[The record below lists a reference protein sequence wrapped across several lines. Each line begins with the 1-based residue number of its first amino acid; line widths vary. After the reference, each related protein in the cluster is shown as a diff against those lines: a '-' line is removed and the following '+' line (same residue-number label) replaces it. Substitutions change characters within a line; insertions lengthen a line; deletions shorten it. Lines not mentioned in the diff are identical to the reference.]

1 MQSKLPDVGTTIFTK
16 MALLS
21 KKHNAINLAQG
32 FPEFGMP
39 AFLQERLTEHT
50 KLGRNQYAPS
60 PGIQVLQ
67 EQIAALVERCYQN
80 TVSPTESITIT
91 SGATEALFVAI
102 QAFVKQGDEVIVFDP
117 AYDSYAPAI
126 KLAGGKGVHIQ
137 LRSPD
142 FKIDWDEVRS
152 KVSSKTSV
160 IMLNTPHN
168 PCGSVIDQNDLKQLK
183 DIVLTNNLI
192 LISDEVYE
200 HIVFDGKKHLSI
212 NTDAELFAR
221 SIVLSS
227 FGKTFHCTGWKMG
240 YCVAPK
246 DLSAEFR
253 KVHQFVTFSSFTP
266 AQFALAD
273 MLETYPE
280 HISSLAEVYQEKR
293 DILVEALQ
301 ATSFVPL
308 PCYGS
313 YFLNVDYSNIS
324 DQNDIEFSEY
334 LTEEYGVATIPIS
347 VFYDNPPNEKI
358 LRLCFAKHERT
369 LLEATQ
375 TLSQL

>member
-1 MQSKLPDVGTTIFTK
+1 MQSKLPNVGTTIFTK
-16 MALLS
+16 MALLA
-21 KKHNAINLAQG
+21 KKHSAINLAQG

-39 AFLQERLTEHT
+39 EFLQERLAAHT

-60 PGIQVLQ
+60 PGLPILQ

-80 TVSPTESITIT
+80 TVNPSESVTIT

-126 KLAGGKGVHIQ
+126 KLAGGKSIHIA
-137 LRSPD
+137 LRSPN

-152 KVSSKTSV
+152 KVSKKTSV

-168 PCGSVIDQNDLKQLK
+168 PCGSVIDENDLKELK
-183 DIVLTNNLI
+183 DIVLKNGLI

-200 HIVFDGKKHLSI
+200 HIIFDNKKHLSI
-212 NTDAELFAR
+212 NTDPELFEH
-221 SIVLSS
+221 SVVLSS

-246 DLSAEFR
+246 ELTTEFR

-266 AQFALAD
+266 AQFALAE
-273 MLETYPE
+273 MLEQYPE
-280 HISSLAEVYQEKR
+280 HISALGAFYQDKR
-293 DILVEALQ
+293 DVLVNALQ
-301 ATSFVPL
+301 TTSFKPL

-313 YFLNVDYSNIS
+313 YFLNVDYSAVS
-324 DQNDIEFSEY
+324 DKNDIEFSEI
-334 LTEEYGVATIPIS
+334 LTEEFGVATIPIS
-347 VFYDNPPNEKI
+347 VFYDKAPNDKI
-358 LRLCFAKHERT
+358 LRLCFAKNENT
-369 LLEATQ
+369 LLQATEK
-375 TLSQL
+375 LAQL

>member
-1 MQSKLPDVGTTIFTK
+1 MNSKLPNVGTTIFTK
-16 MALLS
+16 MALLA

-39 AFLQERLTEHT
+39 EFLQERLAAHT
-50 KLGRNQYAPS
+50 KLGHNQYAPS
-60 PGIQVLQ
+60 PGLPVLQ
-67 EQIAALVERCYQN
+67 EQIAALVKRCYRN
-80 TVSPTESITIT
+80 TVNASESVTVT

-126 KLAGGKGVHIQ
+126 KLAGGKSVHIA

-152 KVSSKTSV
+152 KVNKKTSV

-168 PCGSVIDQNDLKQLK
+168 PCGSVIDENDLIELK
-183 DIVLTNNLI
+183 DIVLKNNLI

-200 HIVFDGKKHLSI
+200 HIVFDGKTHLSI
-212 NTDAELFAR
+212 NTDPELFAR
-221 SIVLSS
+221 SVVLSS

-246 DLSAEFR
+246 DLTTEFR

-266 AQFALAD
+266 AQFALAE
-273 MLETYPE
+273 MLEQYPE
-280 HISSLAEVYQEKR
+280 HISALGAFYQDKR
-293 DILVEALQ
+293 DILVKALQ
-301 ATSFVPL
+301 TTKLKPL

-324 DQNDIEFSEY
+324 NQNDIEFSEY
-334 LTEEYGVATIPIS
+334 LTEEFGVATIPIS
-347 VFYDNPPNEKI
+347 VFYANPPQDKI
-358 LRLCFAKHERT
+358 LRLCFAKNENT
-369 LLEATQ
+369 MLQATEK
-375 TLSQL
+375 LAQL

>member
-16 MALLS
+16 MALLA
-21 KKHNAINLAQG
+21 KKHSAINLAQG

-39 AFLQERLTEHT
+39 EFLQERLAAHT
-50 KLGRNQYAPS
+50 KLGHNQYAPS
-60 PGIQVLQ
+60 PGLPVLQ
-67 EQIAALVERCYQN
+67 EQIAALVKRCYQN
-80 TVSPTESITIT
+80 KVDASESVTVT

-126 KLAGGKGVHIQ
+126 KLAGGKSVHIQ
-137 LRSPD
+137 LRAPD

-168 PCGSVIDQNDLKQLK
+168 PCGSVIDKNDLKELK
-183 DIVLTNNLI
+183 DIVLKNDLL

-221 SIVLSS
+221 SVVLSS

-246 DLSAEFR
+246 NLTAEFR

-266 AQFALAD
+266 AQFALAE
-273 MLETYPE
+273 MLERYPE
-280 HISSLAEVYQEKR
+280 HISALGSFYQEKR
-293 DILVEALQ
+293 DILVNALQ
-301 ATSFVPL
+301 TTAFKPL
-308 PCYGS
+308 PCFGS
-313 YFLNVDYSNIS
+313 YFLNVDYSAVS
-324 DQNDIEFSEY
+324 DKTDIEFSEI
-334 LTEEYGVATIPIS
+334 LTEKFGVATIPIS
-347 VFYDNPPNEKI
+347 VFYDKAPHENI
-358 LRLCFAKHERT
+358 LRLCFAKNEST
-369 LLEATQ
+369 LLQATEK
-375 TLSQL
+375 LSKL

>member
-1 MQSKLPDVGTTIFTK
+1 MQSKLPNVGTTIFTK
-16 MALLS
+16 MALLA
-21 KKHNAINLAQG
+21 KKHSAINLAQG

-39 AFLQERLTEHT
+39 EFLQERLAAHT

-60 PGIQVLQ
+60 PGLPILQ

-80 TVSPTESITIT
+80 TVNPSESVTIT

-102 QAFVKQGDEVIVFDP
+102 QAFVEQGDEVIVFDP

-126 KLAGGKGVHIQ
+126 KLAGGKSIHIA
-137 LRSPD
+137 LRSPN

-152 KVSSKTSV
+152 KVSKKTSV

-168 PCGSVIDQNDLKQLK
+168 PCGSVIDENDLKELK
-183 DIVLTNNLI
+183 DIVLKNGLI

-200 HIVFDGKKHLSI
+200 HIIFDNKKHLSI
-212 NTDAELFAR
+212 NTDPELFEH
-221 SIVLSS
+221 SVVLSS

-246 DLSAEFR
+246 ELTTEFR

-266 AQFALAD
+266 AQFALAE
-273 MLETYPE
+273 MLEQYPE
-280 HISSLAEVYQEKR
+280 HISALGAFYQDKR
-293 DILVEALQ
+293 DVLVNALQ
-301 ATSFVPL
+301 TTSFKPL

-313 YFLNVDYSNIS
+313 YFLNVDYSAVS
-324 DQNDIEFSEY
+324 DKNDIEFSEI
-334 LTEEYGVATIPIS
+334 LTEEFGVATIPIS
-347 VFYDNPPNEKI
+347 VFYDKAPNDKI
-358 LRLCFAKHERT
+358 LRLCFAKNENT
-369 LLEATQ
+369 LLQATEK
-375 TLSQL
+375 LAQL

>member
-1 MQSKLPDVGTTIFTK
+1 MQSKLPDVGITIFTK
-16 MALLS
+16 MALLA

-39 AFLQERLTEHT
+39 EFLQERLAAHT
-50 KLGRNQYAPS
+50 KLGHNQYAPS
-60 PGIQVLQ
+60 PGLPVLQ
-67 EQIAALVERCYQN
+67 EQIAVLVKRCYGN
-80 TVSPTESITIT
+80 TVNASESVTVT

-126 KLAGGKGVHIQ
+126 KLAGGKSVHIA

-152 KVSSKTSV
+152 KVSKKTSV

-168 PCGSVIDQNDLKQLK
+168 PCGSVIDENDLKELK
-183 DIVLTNNLI
+183 DIVLKNNLI

-200 HIVFDGKKHLSI
+200 HIIFDGKTHLSI
-212 NTDAELFAR
+212 NTDPELFAR
-221 SIVLSS
+221 SVVLSS

-246 DLSAEFR
+246 ELTDEFR

-266 AQFALAD
+266 AQFALAE
-273 MLETYPE
+273 MLEKDPE
-280 HISSLAEVYQEKR
+280 HILALGTFYQKKR
-293 DILVEALQ
+293 DVLVNALEK
-301 ATSFVPL
+301 TGFKSL

-313 YFLNVDYSNIS
+313 YFLNVDYSIVS
-324 DQNDIEFSEY
+324 DKNDIEFADY
-334 LTEEYGVATIPIS
+334 LTEKIGVATIPIS
-347 VFYDNPPNEKI
+347 VFYANPPKENI
-358 LRLCFAKHERT
+358 LRLCFAKNEST
-369 LLEATQ
+369 LLQAAQ
-375 TLSQL
+375 KLSIL

>member
-1 MQSKLPDVGTTIFTK
+1 MNSKLPNVGTTIFTK
-16 MALLS
+16 MALLA

-39 AFLQERLTEHT
+39 EFLQERLAAHT
-50 KLGRNQYAPS
+50 KLGHNQYAPS
-60 PGIQVLQ
+60 PGLPVLQ
-67 EQIAALVERCYQN
+67 EQIAALVKRCYRN
-80 TVSPTESITIT
+80 TVNASESVTVT

-126 KLAGGKGVHIQ
+126 KLAGGKSVHIA

-152 KVSSKTSV
+152 KVNKKTSV

-168 PCGSVIDQNDLKQLK
+168 PCGSVIDENDLIELK
-183 DIVLTNNLI
+183 DIVLKNNLI

-200 HIVFDGKKHLSI
+200 HIVFDGKTHLSI
-212 NTDAELFAR
+212 NTDPELFAR
-221 SIVLSS
+221 SVVLSS

-246 DLSAEFR
+246 DLTTEFR

-266 AQFALAD
+266 AQFALAE
-273 MLETYPE
+273 MLEQYPE
-280 HISSLAEVYQEKR
+280 HISALGAFYQDKR
-293 DILVEALQ
+293 DILVKALQ
-301 ATSFVPL
+301 TTKLKPL

-324 DQNDIEFSEY
+324 NQNDIEFSEY
-334 LTEEYGVATIPIS
+334 LTEEFGVATIPIS
-347 VFYDNPPNEKI
+347 VFYANPPQDKI
-358 LRLCFAKHERT
+358 LRLCFAKNVNT
-369 LLEATQ
+369 MLQATEK
-375 TLSQL
+375 LAQL

>member
-1 MQSKLPDVGTTIFTK
+1 MQSKLPDVGITIFTK
-16 MALLS
+16 MALLA

-39 AFLQERLTEHT
+39 EFLQERLAAHT
-50 KLGRNQYAPS
+50 KLGHNQYAPS
-60 PGIQVLQ
+60 PGLPVLQ
-67 EQIAALVERCYQN
+67 EQIAALVKRCYGN
-80 TVSPTESITIT
+80 TVNASESVTVT

-102 QAFVKQGDEVIVFDP
+102 QAFVKHGDEVIVFDP

-126 KLAGGKGVHIQ
+126 KLAGGKSVHIA

-152 KVSSKTSV
+152 KVSKKTSV

-168 PCGSVIDQNDLKQLK
+168 PCGSVIDENDLKELK
-183 DIVLTNNLI
+183 DIVIKNNLI

-200 HIVFDGKKHLSI
+200 HIIFDNKTHLSI
-212 NTDAELFAR
+212 NTDPELFAR
-221 SIVLSS
+221 SVVLSS

-246 DLSAEFR
+246 ELTDEFR

-266 AQFALAD
+266 AQFALAE
-273 MLETYPE
+273 MLEEYPE
-280 HISSLAEVYQEKR
+280 HISALGSFYQNKR
-293 DILVEALQ
+293 DFLVKALD
-301 ATSFVPL
+301 ATSFKTL

-313 YFLNVDYSNIS
+313 YFLNVDYSQLS

-334 LTEEYGVATIPIS
+334 LTEKIGVATIPIS
-347 VFYDNPPNEKI
+347 VFYAKPPEEKI
-358 LRLCFAKHERT
+358 LRLCFAKNDDTMLLAAER
-369 LLEATQ
+369 
-375 TLSQL
+375 LSQL

>member
-16 MALLS
+16 MALLA
-21 KKHNAINLAQG
+21 KKHGAINLAQG

-39 AFLQERLTEHT
+39 EFLQERLAAHT

-60 PGIQVLQ
+60 PGLPVLQ

-80 TVSPTESITIT
+80 KINPTESVTVT

-102 QAFVKQGDEVIVFDP
+102 QAFVKPGDEVIVFDP

-126 KLAGGKGVHIQ
+126 KLAGGKSVHIQ

-142 FKIDWDEVRS
+142 FQIDWNEVRS
-152 KVSSKTSV
+152 KISNKTSV

-168 PCGSVIDQNDLKQLK
+168 PCGSVIDENDLQALK
-183 DIVLTNNLI
+183 DIVLKNNLI

-200 HIVFDGKKHLSI
+200 HIVFDGKKHLSV
-212 NTDAELFAR
+212 NTDPELFAH
-221 SIVLSS
+221 SVVLSS

-246 DLSAEFR
+246 ELSAEFR

-266 AQFALAD
+266 AQFALAE
-273 MLETYPE
+273 MLEQYPE
-280 HISSLAEVYQEKR
+280 HISALGGFYQEKR
-293 DILVEALQ
+293 DILVNALQ
-301 ATSFVPL
+301 RTSFKAL

-313 YFLNVDYSNIS
+313 YFLNVDYSSVS
-324 DQNDIEFSEY
+324 DKNDIEFSEY

-358 LRLCFAKHERT
+358 LRLCFAKNESTMR
-369 LLEATQ
+369 EATEK
-375 TLSQL
+375 LSQI